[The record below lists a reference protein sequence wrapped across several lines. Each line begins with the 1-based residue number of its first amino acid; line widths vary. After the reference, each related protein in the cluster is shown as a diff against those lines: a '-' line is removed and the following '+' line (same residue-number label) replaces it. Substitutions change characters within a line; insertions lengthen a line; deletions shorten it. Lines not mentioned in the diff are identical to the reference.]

1 MSVPISTTLVP
12 ATRSVIGMVSGYV
25 RHELTPKEVPSPGL
39 NVSFAGYG
47 YRNVCAWPFTFTIR
61 LFGTLPKY
69 VFQLNKTRTAAA
81 CGFAGILSTFHVV
94 SWFGDAVFA
103 ISIKPL
109 LSGVVLL
116 SSAS

>member
-1 MSVPISTTLVP
+1 MSVPISTTFVP

-25 RHELTPKEVPSPGL
+25 RHEPVPKALPSGAR
-39 NVSFAGYG
+39 VSFAGYG
-47 YRNVCAWPFTFTIR
+47 YGTVYAWPFTFTIT